1 MKKTILS
8 IVTAIVM
15 TCTTFAQS
23 PEGFKYQAVVRDGSN
38 AILPSQAVGMQIV
51 VQQGSAGGTAVYT
64 ETFSTSTNTY
74 GLVNLEIGT
83 GTTVDDFST
92 IDWANGPYFIETSID
107 VTGGTTYSVMG
118 TSQLMSVPYAL
129 HAKTA
134 ENTFSGD
141 YNDLSNQPTV
151 PVNTSDLTNDSGFI
165 TNANDADADTTNEL
179 QTLSIAGDT
188 LTISNGNNVILPSG
202 AGLGDWI
209 ANGSDIYNANAGNVG
224 VGFTSTPRYTLSVGR
239 SDTTT
244 ALAVGYVGGFNQI
257 HSGRLVFEEDLSYTG
272 GYCGLLFEMNG
283 ASNNLNLMGGCPTLD
298 TIARFNRSGYSNI
311 KQLRVGTN
319 LFTNASSQLNVDGN
333 SDFTGDMTITGNL
346 TVTGNIAKGGGTFKI
361 DHPLDPT
368 NKYLV
373 HSFVESPEMMNVF
386 SGNVTTD
393 ASGYATVTMP
403 SYFEAANK
411 DFRYQLTVMGSFAQA
426 IIKEKVSNNKFV
438 IQTNN
443 PNVEVSW
450 QVTSVRADKYA
461 NKNRVVPELEKE
473 LKGTYIHPE
482 LYGASIESSE
492 TARKAKIALDA
503 QEEKVGADQQ

>member
-8 IVTAIVM
+8 TVLATVLTFTA
-15 TCTTFAQS
+15 FGQA
-23 PEGFKYQAVVRDGSN
+23 PEGFKYQAVVRDAGN
-38 AILPSQAVGMQIV
+38 TILVSQAVGVQLTI
-51 VQQGSAGGTAVYT
+51 QQGSIGGTAVYT
-64 ETFSTSTNTY
+64 ETFAPTTNGY
-74 GLVNLEIGT
+74 GLINLEIGT
-83 GTTVDDFST
+83 GTSADDFT
-92 IDWANGPYFIETSID
+92 IIDWANGPYFIETAVD
-107 VTGGTTYSVMG
+107 VAGGTAYVVMG
-118 TSQLMSVPYAL
+118 TAQLMSVPYAL

-134 ENTFSGD
+134 EN
-141 YNDLSNQPTV
+141 V
-151 PVNTSDLTNDSGFI
+151 TNDMV
-165 TNANDADADTTNEL
+165 NDADADSTNEL

-283 ASNNLNLMGGCPTLD
+283 ASNNLNLMGGCSALD

-346 TVTGNIAKGGGTFKI
+346 NVTGNIAKGGGTFKI

-373 HSFVESPEMMNVF
+373 HSFVESPEMMNVY
-386 SGNVTTD
+386 SGNITTD
-393 ASGYATVTMP
+393 ANGYATVTMP
-403 SYFEAANK
+403 NYFEAANK

-426 IIKEKVSNNKFV
+426 IVKEKVSNNKFV

-461 NKNRVVPELEKE
+461 NENRVVPELEKE

-482 LYGASIESSE
+482 LYGASAENSE
-492 TARKAKIALDA
+492 AARKAKIALDA
-503 QEEKVGADQQ
+503 QVEKVGADNQ

>member
-15 TCTTFAQS
+15 TFTTFAQS

-51 VQQGSAGGTAVYT
+51 VQQGTAGGTAVYT

-83 GTTVDDFST
+83 GSTVDDFST

-179 QTLSIAGDT
+179 QTLSISGDT
-188 LTISNGNNVILPSG
+188 LTISNGNNVVLPSG

-244 ALAVGYVGGFNQI
+244 ALAVD
-257 HSGRLVFEEDLSYTG
+257 SW
-272 GYCGLLFEMNG
+272 
-283 ASNNLNLMGGCPTLD
+283 
-298 TIARFNRSGYSNI
+298 
-311 KQLRVGTN
+311 
-319 LFTNASSQLNVDGN
+319 
-333 SDFTGDMTITGNL
+333 
-346 TVTGNIAKGGGTFKI
+346 VT
-361 DHPLDPT
+361 
-368 NKYLV
+368 
-373 HSFVESPEMMNVF
+373 
-386 SGNVTTD
+386 
-393 ASGYATVTMP
+393 
-403 SYFEAANK
+403 
-411 DFRYQLTVMGSFAQA
+411 
-426 IIKEKVSNNKFV
+426 
-438 IQTNN
+438 
-443 PNVEVSW
+443 
-450 QVTSVRADKYA
+450 
-461 NKNRVVPELEKE
+461 
-473 LKGTYIHPE
+473 
-482 LYGASIESSE
+482 
-492 TARKAKIALDA
+492 
-503 QEEKVGADQQ
+503 

>member
-1 MKKTILS
+1 MKKTILT
-8 IVTAIVM
+8 IVSALVM
-15 TCTTFAQS
+15 TCSTFAQS
-23 PEGFKYQAVVRDGSN
+23 PEGFKYQAVVRDGAN
-38 AILPSQAVGMQIV
+38 TILPSQAVGLQLII
-51 VQQGSAGGTAVYT
+51 QQGSAGGTAVYT
-64 ETFSTSTNTY
+64 ETFSTSTNAY

-83 GTTVDDFST
+83 GTTVDNFST

-107 VTGGTTYSVMG
+107 VTGGTAYSVMG

-134 ENTFSGD
+134 EN
-141 YNDLSNQPTV
+141 V
-151 PVNTSDLTNDSGFI
+151 TNDMV
-165 TNANDADADTTNEL
+165 NDADADTTNEL

-188 LTISNGNNVILPSG
+188 LTISNGNNVILPA
-202 AGLGDWI
+202 AGGGGNWTLS
-209 ANGSDIYNANAGNVG
+209 GSDIYNSNTGKVG
-224 VGFTSTPRYTLSVGR
+224 VGFSSVSRHDFSVGKAD
-239 SDTTT
+239 STT
-244 ALAVGYVGGFNQI
+244 ALAIGHVGSFNQI
-257 HSGRLVFEEDLSYTG
+257 HSGRLVFEEDLNYAD
-272 GYCGLLFEMNG
+272 YCGLQFEMNG
-283 ASNNLNLMGGCPTLD
+283 ASNNLNLMGGCSTLD

-319 LFTNASSQLNVDGN
+319 LFTNATNQLTVDGN
-333 SDFTGDMTITGNL
+333 SGFTGDMTITGNL

-393 ASGYATVTMP
+393 ANGYATVTMP

-426 IIKEKVSNNKFV
+426 IVKEKVSNNKFV

-450 QVTSVRADKYA
+450 QVTSVRADRYA
-461 NKNRVVPELEKE
+461 NENRVVPELEKE

-492 TARKAKIALDA
+492 AARKAKIALDA
-503 QEEKVGADQQ
+503 QVEKVGADQQ